1 MRLKLTVDGMKRRMN
16 GGRRTQ
22 VGVFVVV
29 GWDAG
34 EFFCHEGKEL
44 AVFALGED
52 CHDAAAAVES
62 GKFLEHCGYL
72 FIAC

>member
-1 MRLKLTVDGMKRRMN
+1 MEEEEHKWGSLLLFDGMLGSFSVMKERN
-16 GGRRTQ
+16 WQCLHWGRT
-22 VGVFVVV
+22 
-29 GWDAG
+29 
-34 EFFCHEGKEL
+34 
-44 AVFALGED
+44 